1 MKSYPQVLVTIILSD
16 EAKILV
22 MSGTHGTEDGVSA
35 LTELETKILIA
46 GRTIKVDLIDNMFYK
61 EDCSMVGIVAGPSR
75 TKQRPPLSLRKP
87 FTEVDWMRLPDI
99 TKPAEKISPPPPD
112 SLYSDELMKTFD
124 IRVGHTIYY
133 YKNKEKLIRDI
144 KQVKVESNIKMNLK
158 YCLSLSR
165 I

>member
-1 MKSYPQVLVTIILSD
+1 MEPSGKEIKTFHRVLVPIILSE

-46 GRTIKVDLIDNMFYK
+46 GRPVKVDLIDNMFYK

-99 TKPAEKISPPPPD
+99 TKPAEKMNPPPPG
-112 SLYSDELMKTFD
+112 SLALDDLMKKMD
-124 IRVGHTIYY
+124 IRVAHMTYY
-133 YKNKEKLIRDI
+133 YKNKDKLIRDI
-144 KQVKVESNIKMNLK
+144 KEVGLN
-158 YCLSLSR
+158 
-165 I
+165 